1 MLIIGRCTLNQ
12 CISSILAIGD
22 RMENILWECDNLPSF
37 RYLQNVI
44 IKCGKKCGK
53 KNVQYNSVEDVAD
66 EIVEVALALRR
77 KYHPIA
83 IFVSGILSR
92 DDNW

>member
-1 MLIIGRCTLNQ
+1 MLIIGRDTLNQ

-22 RMENILWECDNLPSF
+22 RIENILWGCDNLPSF

-44 IKCGKKCGK
+44 IKCGK